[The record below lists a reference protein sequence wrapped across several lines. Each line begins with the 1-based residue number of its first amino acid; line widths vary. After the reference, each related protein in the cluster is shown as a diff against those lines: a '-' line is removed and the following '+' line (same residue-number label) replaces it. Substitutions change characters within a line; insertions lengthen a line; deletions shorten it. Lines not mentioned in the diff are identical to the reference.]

1 MNIKKIIV
9 IIFLYF
15 FHINIL
21 HSIEPDVFVQST
33 VNRASKVLS
42 DNLSKE
48 QKIEELKKIAEETVD
63 IEGIG
68 FYTLGSARKNLDNDQ
83 KKQYSILF
91 KDYFLKSFPV
101 DWQNTQILKLMY

>member
-1 MNIKKIIV
+1 M
-9 IIFLYF
+9 F
-15 FHINIL
+15 
-21 HSIEPDVFVQST
+21 FVQST

-91 KDYFLKSFPV
+91 KDYFLKVF
-101 DWQNTQILKLMY
+101 Q